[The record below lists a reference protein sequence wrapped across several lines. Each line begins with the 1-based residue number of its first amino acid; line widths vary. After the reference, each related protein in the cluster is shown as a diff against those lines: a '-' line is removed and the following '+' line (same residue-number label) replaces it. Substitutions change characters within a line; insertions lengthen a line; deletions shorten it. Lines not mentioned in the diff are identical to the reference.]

1 MKKAFWFICF
11 LLLLTGC
18 KKNNNNLNVVIKS
31 VNPYYEGK
39 VDLFFIELKTNA
51 NDSLYYFAKFPM
63 AEFNA
68 SDTIK
73 FTDLPNEKYKLK
85 YLGLLGDTISKSFSL
100 SNNLTKTISV
110 VYDSINTEAYR
121 HKTPISRLK
130 SKDLYTIVAKG
141 GCVASMT
148 SSYTITR
155 ENNDYYWIEDDSTKV
170 VLTEKMKTIIQDFEA
185 ELLTIK
191 GKGSFSSTGAMT
203 YYIDSPGFIDTIHDR
218 TLNWQGFENMSHI
231 YYKEHINK

>member
-1 MKKAFWFICF
+1 MRKAFLFICF
-11 LLLLTGC
+11 LLLLAGC

-39 VDLFFIELKTNA
+39 IILFALDIKD
-51 NDSLYYFAKFPM
+51 NDSLYYHIYPSKIFDA
-63 AEFNA
+63 N
-68 SDTIK
+68 DTIK
-73 FTDLPNEKYKLK
+73 LVNLPEGKYELS
-85 YLGLLGDTISKSFSL
+85 YVGIWGDTISKPFSL
-100 SNNLTKTISV
+100 NNNLTKTINI
-110 VYDSINTEAYR
+110 VYDSINTEAYK
-121 HKTPISRLK
+121 HKTPISKLK

-203 YYIDSPGFIDTIHDR
+203 YYIHSGSDIDTIQDNTFR
-218 TLNWQGFENMSHI
+218 WQGYSILWSRLEREWTH
-231 YYKEHINK
+231 H

>member
-1 MKKAFWFICF
+1 MRKAFLFICF
-11 LLLLTGC
+11 LLLLIGC

-31 VNPYYEGK
+31 VNPDFEGK
-39 VDLFFIELKTNA
+39 TILFALDIKD
-51 NDSLYYFAKFPM
+51 NDSLYYHIYPSKIFDA
-63 AEFNA
+63 N
-68 SDTIK
+68 DTIK
-73 FTDLPNEKYKLK
+73 LVNLPEGKYELA
-85 YLGLLGDTISKSFSL
+85 YVGIWGDTISKPFSL
-100 SNNLTKTISV
+100 NNNLTKTINI
-110 VYDSINTEAYR
+110 VYDSINTEAYTN
-121 HKTPISRLK
+121 KTPISKLK

-148 SSYTITR
+148 SSYTITK

-203 YYIDSPGFIDTIHDR
+203 YYIHSGSDIDTIHDNTFR
-218 TLNWQGFENMSHI
+218 WQGYSTLWSKLEREWKHR
-231 YYKEHINK
+231 